1 MSTVNIMLLGILLKK
16 PLNAY
21 EMKKKMESM
30 NIRRW
35 TKISTPAIYKNLVN
49 LHRRGYLD
57 AEVVRDG
64 EMPEK
69 TVYTVNENGRKYFV
83 SLMEHLAQNP
93 GTVYIDFAT
102 LIAHLNKLNHA
113 DSIRVLE
120 ELLDN
125 LNNSQYYLAESLK
138 EKESLPEANAII
150 GLYRD
155 MYQLFCNWTE
165 NYLKKMKEEDS

>member
-1 MSTVNIMLLGILLKK
+1 MSTVNIMLLGILMKK

-57 AEVVRDG
+57 AEIIRDG

-69 TVYTVNENGRKYFV
+69 TVYTVNEKGRKYFV
-83 SLMEHLAQNP
+83 SLMEHLVQNP
-93 GTVYIDFAT
+93 GTVYIDFTAFV
-102 LIAHLNKLNHA
+102 AHLNKLDHSDA
-113 DSIRVLE
+113 VRMLE
-120 ELLDN
+120 ELLEN
-125 LNNSQYYLAESLK
+125 LNGTLLVLNDSFHQ
-138 EKESLPEANAII
+138 KESLPEASEII

-155 MYQLFCNWTE
+155 MYRLFCSWTS
-165 NYLKKMKEEDS
+165 NCLQKMKEKGN